1 MTEVSLLSPIL
12 ALGFGLLSFVSPCC
26 LPLLPAYLEMI
37 AGSATDTS
45 VGARRWHLLW
55 NGLAFVTGL
64 SVVFALLGASASAL
78 GGALL
83 MNRPILMQIGGI
95 LVVIFGLQMLG
106 VLRLGWLAR
115 ELRIVDP
122 ARFAAHRGPA
132 GAFLIGAT
140 FSIGW
145 TPCIGLFWG
154 SLLTMAAQ
162 AEIVVQGTL
171 LLLFYGFGLGV
182 PFVLA
187 GIAADRA
194 FSWARGL
201 RGHLGTLE
209 RVGGVVLIGM
219 GVLLFTGQLTVIN
232 IWAIRTFGLGLTF

>member
-1 MTEVSLLSPIL
+1 
-12 ALGFGLLSFVSPCC
+12 
-26 LPLLPAYLEMI
+26 
-37 AGSATDTS
+37 
-45 VGARRWHLLW
+45 
-55 NGLAFVTGL
+55 
-64 SVVFALLGASASAL
+64 
-78 GGALL
+78 
-83 MNRPILMQIGGI
+83 
-95 LVVIFGLQMLG
+95 
-106 VLRLGWLAR
+106 
-115 ELRIVDP
+115 
-122 ARFAAHRGPA
+122 
-132 GAFLIGAT
+132 
-140 FSIGW
+140 
-145 TPCIGLFWG
+145 
-154 SLLTMAAQ
+154 
-162 AEIVVQGTL
+162 VVQGTL